1 MIKLKNS
8 LSLVFRECLIYRVKK
23 VVDIN
28 TIIPD
33 LDRIIEIAIN
43 EDLSLGD
50 ITTQSL
56 NLKSE
61 NIKCLI
67 ISKDSGILCGNF
79 VAKEVFKKIDN
90 TIKYEEKLQDGDCLQ
105 EGSIISEIYGNKNS
119 ILSAERI
126 ALNFMQRMSGV
137 ATLTNEYVTLVD
149 TISISD
155 TRKTIPGWRNLD
167 KYSVKCGGGF
177 NHRRNLGDGVL
188 IKDNHIEAARKQ
200 NISIKDLIDISRKN
214 SPHTIKIEIEVDNF
228 DLLDEVIESDADI
241 IMLDNMTDEEIIKS
255 IDRIKGKKLVEV
267 SGNVDKKRLVNL
279 NKISGI
285 DIISVGKLTHSAK
298 ALDISLNFT

>member
-1 MIKLKNS
+1 M
-8 LSLVFRECLIYRVKK
+8 IYRVKK

-56 NLKSE
+56 ELKSE
-61 NIKCLI
+61 NIKCLM

-241 IMLDNMTDEEIIKS
+241 IMLDNMTDEQIIKS
-255 IDRIKGKKLVEV
+255 INIIKGKKLVEV
-267 SGNVDKKRLVNL
+267 SGNVDKNRLVNL

>member
-1 MIKLKNS
+1 M
-8 LSLVFRECLIYRVKK
+8 IYRVKK

-56 NLKSE
+56 KLKSE
-61 NIKCLI
+61 NIKCLM

-90 TIKYEEKLQDGDCLQ
+90 TIKYEEKLKDGDCLQ

-241 IMLDNMTDEEIIKS
+241 IMLDNMTDEQIIKS
-255 IDRIKGKKLVEV
+255 INRIKGKKLVEV
-267 SGNVDKKRLVNL
+267 SGNVDKNRLVNL

>member
-1 MIKLKNS
+1 M
-8 LSLVFRECLIYRVKK
+8 IYRVKK

-228 DLLDEVIESDADI
+228 DLLDEAIESAPDI
-241 IMLDNMTDEEIIKS
+241 IMLDNMTDEQIINS
-255 IDRIKGKKLVEV
+255 LNSIKGKKLVEV
-267 SGNVDKKRLVNL
+267 SGNVDKNRLVNL

>member
-1 MIKLKNS
+1 
-8 LSLVFRECLIYRVKK
+8 LIYRVKK

-33 LDRIIEIAIN
+33 LDRIIGIAIN

-61 NIKCLI
+61 NIKCLM

-228 DLLDEVIESDADI
+228 DLLDEAIESAADI
-241 IMLDNMTDEEIIKS
+241 IMLDNMTDEQIIKS
-255 IDRIKGKKLVEV
+255 INRIKGKKLVEV
-267 SGNVDKKRLVNL
+267 SGNVDKNRLVNL

>member
-1 MIKLKNS
+1 MIY
-8 LSLVFRECLIYRVKK
+8 LVNK
-23 VVDIN
+23 VVVIN

-56 NLKSE
+56 ELKSE
-61 NIKCLI
+61 NIKCLM

-137 ATLTNEYVTLVD
+137 ATLTNEYVNLVD

-200 NISIKDLIDISRKN
+200 NISIKDLIHLSRIN
-214 SPHTIKIEIEVDNF
+214 APHTIKIEIEVDNF
-228 DLLDEVIESDADI
+228 ELLDEVIQSDADI

>member
-1 MIKLKNS
+1 M
-8 LSLVFRECLIYRVKK
+8 IYRVKK

-56 NLKSE
+56 ELKSE
-61 NIKCLI
+61 NIKCLM

-241 IMLDNMTDEEIIKS
+241 IMLDNMTDEQIIKS
-255 IDRIKGKKLVEV
+255 INRIKGKKLVEV
-267 SGNVDKKRLVNL
+267 SGNVDKNRLVNL

>member
-1 MIKLKNS
+1 
-8 LSLVFRECLIYRVKK
+8 LIYRVKK

-61 NIKCLI
+61 NIKCLM

-228 DLLDEVIESDADI
+228 DLLDEAIESAADI
-241 IMLDNMTDEEIIKS
+241 IMLDNMTDEQIIKS
-255 IDRIKGKKLVEV
+255 INRIKGKKLVEV
-267 SGNVDKKRLVNL
+267 SGNVDKNRLVNL

>member
-1 MIKLKNS
+1 M
-8 LSLVFRECLIYRVKK
+8 IYRVNK
-23 VVDIN
+23 VVVIN

-56 NLKSE
+56 ELKSE
-61 NIKCLI
+61 NIKCLM

-241 IMLDNMTDEEIIKS
+241 IMLDNMTDEQIIKS
-255 IDRIKGKKLVEV
+255 INRIKGKKLVEV
-267 SGNVDKKRLVNL
+267 SGNVDKNRLVNL

>member
-1 MIKLKNS
+1 
-8 LSLVFRECLIYRVKK
+8 LIYRVKK

-61 NIKCLI
+61 NIKCLM

-241 IMLDNMTDEEIIKS
+241 IMLDNMTDEQIIKS
-255 IDRIKGKKLVEV
+255 INRIKGKKLVEV
-267 SGNVDKKRLVNL
+267 SGNVDKNRLVNL

>member
-1 MIKLKNS
+1 M
-8 LSLVFRECLIYRVKK
+8 IYRVKK

-56 NLKSE
+56 ELKSE
-61 NIKCLI
+61 NIKCLM

-228 DLLDEVIESDADI
+228 ELLDEVIESDADI
-241 IMLDNMTDEEIIKS
+241 IMLDNMTDEQIIKS
-255 IDRIKGKKLVEV
+255 INRIKGKKLVEV
-267 SGNVDKKRLVNL
+267 SGNVDKNRLVNL

>member
-1 MIKLKNS
+1 M
-8 LSLVFRECLIYRVKK
+8 IYRVNK
-23 VVDIN
+23 VVVIN

-137 ATLTNEYVTLVD
+137 ATLTNEYVNLVD

-241 IMLDNMTDEEIIKS
+241 IMLDNMTDEQIIKS
-255 IDRIKGKKLVEV
+255 INRIKGKKLVEV
-267 SGNVDKKRLVNL
+267 SGNVDKNRLVNL

>member
-1 MIKLKNS
+1 M
-8 LSLVFRECLIYRVKK
+8 IYRVKK

-33 LDRIIEIAIN
+33 LDRIIEIATN
-43 EDLSLGD
+43 VDLSLGD
-50 ITTQSL
+50 ITTQSI

-61 NIKCLI
+61 NIKCLM

-90 TIKYEEKLQDGDCLQ
+90 TIRYEEKLQDGDCLQ

-228 DLLDEVIESDADI
+228 DLLDEAIESAADI
-241 IMLDNMTDEEIIKS
+241 IMLDNMTDEQIIKS
-255 IDRIKGKKLVEV
+255 INRIKGKKLVEV
-267 SGNVDKKRLVNL
+267 SGNVDKNRLVNL

>member
-1 MIKLKNS
+1 M
-8 LSLVFRECLIYRVKK
+8 IYRVKK

-90 TIKYEEKLQDGDCLQ
+90 KIKYEEKLQDGDCLQ

-241 IMLDNMTDEEIIKS
+241 IMLDNMTDEQIIKS
-255 IDRIKGKKLVEV
+255 INRIKGKKLVEV
-267 SGNVDKKRLVNL
+267 SGNVDKNRLVNL

>member
-1 MIKLKNS
+1 M
-8 LSLVFRECLIYRVKK
+8 IYRVNK
-23 VVDIN
+23 VVVIN

-56 NLKSE
+56 DLKSE
-61 NIKCLI
+61 NIKCLM

-137 ATLTNEYVTLVD
+137 ATLTNEYVNLVD

>member
-1 MIKLKNS
+1 M
-8 LSLVFRECLIYRVKK
+8 IYRVKK

-200 NISIKDLIDISRKN
+200 NISIKDLNDISRKN

-228 DLLDEVIESDADI
+228 DLLDEAIESDADI
-241 IMLDNMTDEEIIKS
+241 IMLDNMTDEQIIKS
-255 IDRIKGKKLVEV
+255 INRIKGKKLVEV
-267 SGNVDKKRLVNL
+267 SGNVDKNRLVNL

>member
-1 MIKLKNS
+1 M
-8 LSLVFRECLIYRVKK
+8 IYRVKK

-200 NISIKDLIDISRKN
+200 NISIKDLLDAGVHFGHKTNRWNPKMAEFLYISF
-214 SPHTIKIEIEVDNF
+214 S
-228 DLLDEVIESDADI
+228 
-241 IMLDNMTDEEIIKS
+241 TD
-255 IDRIKGKKLVEV
+255 
-267 SGNVDKKRLVNL
+267 
-279 NKISGI
+279 
-285 DIISVGKLTHSAK
+285 
-298 ALDISLNFT
+298 

>member
-1 MIKLKNS
+1 M
-8 LSLVFRECLIYRVKK
+8 IYRVKK

-61 NIKCLI
+61 NIKCLM

-137 ATLTNEYVTLVD
+137 ATLTNEYVNLVD

-228 DLLDEVIESDADI
+228 DLLDEAIESAADI
-241 IMLDNMTDEEIIKS
+241 IMLDNMTDEQIIKS
-255 IDRIKGKKLVEV
+255 INRIKGKKLVEV
-267 SGNVDKKRLVNL
+267 SGNVDKNRLVNL

>member
-1 MIKLKNS
+1 M
-8 LSLVFRECLIYRVKK
+8 IYRVKK

-56 NLKSE
+56 KLKSE
-61 NIKCLI
+61 NIKCLM

-228 DLLDEVIESDADI
+228 DLLDEAIESAADI
-241 IMLDNMTDEEIIKS
+241 IMLDNMTDEQIIKS
-255 IDRIKGKKLVEV
+255 INRIKGKKLVEV
-267 SGNVDKKRLVNL
+267 SGNVDKNRLVNL

>member
-1 MIKLKNS
+1 M
-8 LSLVFRECLIYRVKK
+8 IYRVNK
-23 VVDIN
+23 VVVIN

-56 NLKSE
+56 DLKSE
-61 NIKCLI
+61 NIKCLM

-137 ATLTNEYVTLVD
+137 ATLTNEYVNLVD

-200 NISIKDLIDISRKN
+200 NISIKDLIHLSRIN
-214 SPHTIKIEIEVDNF
+214 APHTIKIEIEVDNF
-228 DLLDEVIESDADI
+228 ELLDEVIESDADI

-255 IDRIKGKKLVEV
+255 IDRIRGKKLVEV

>member
-1 MIKLKNS
+1 M
-8 LSLVFRECLIYRVKK
+8 IYRVKK

-200 NISIKDLIDISRKN
+200 NISIKDLIHLSRIN
-214 SPHTIKIEIEVDNF
+214 APHTIKIEIEVDNF
-228 DLLDEVIESDADI
+228 ELLDEVIESDADI
-241 IMLDNMTDEEIIKS
+241 IMLDNMTDEQIIKS
-255 IDRIKGKKLVEV
+255 INRIKGKKLVEV
-267 SGNVDKKRLVNL
+267 SGNVDKNRLVNL

>member
-1 MIKLKNS
+1 M
-8 LSLVFRECLIYRVKK
+8 IYRVKK

-126 ALNFMQRMSGV
+126 ALNFIQRMSGV

-228 DLLDEVIESDADI
+228 DLLDEAIESDADI
-241 IMLDNMTDEEIIKS
+241 IMLANMTDEQIIKS
-255 IDRIKGKKLVEV
+255 INRIKGKKLVEV
-267 SGNVDKKRLVNL
+267 SGNVDKNRLVNL

>member
-1 MIKLKNS
+1 M
-8 LSLVFRECLIYRVKK
+8 IYRVKK

-33 LDRIIEIAIN
+33 LDRIIGIAIN

-61 NIKCLI
+61 NIKCLM

-228 DLLDEVIESDADI
+228 DLLDEAIESDADI
-241 IMLDNMTDEEIIKS
+241 IMLDNMTDEQIIKS
-255 IDRIKGKKLVEV
+255 INRIKGKKLVEV
-267 SGNVDKKRLVNL
+267 SGNVDKNRLVNL

>member
-1 MIKLKNS
+1 M
-8 LSLVFRECLIYRVKK
+8 IYRVKK

-61 NIKCLI
+61 NIKCLM

-228 DLLDEVIESDADI
+228 DLLDEAIESDADI
-241 IMLDNMTDEEIIKS
+241 IMLDNMTDEQIIKS
-255 IDRIKGKKLVEV
+255 INRIKGKKLVEV
-267 SGNVDKKRLVNL
+267 SGNVDKNRLVNL

>member
-1 MIKLKNS
+1 M
-8 LSLVFRECLIYRVKK
+8 IYRVKK

-61 NIKCLI
+61 NIKCLM

-228 DLLDEVIESDADI
+228 DLLDEAIESAADI
-241 IMLDNMTDEEIIKS
+241 IMLDNMTDEQIIKS
-255 IDRIKGKKLVEV
+255 INRIKGKKLVEV
-267 SGNVDKKRLVNL
+267 SGNVDKNRLVNL

>member
-1 MIKLKNS
+1 M
-8 LSLVFRECLIYRVKK
+8 
-23 VVDIN
+23 
-28 TIIPD
+28 
-33 LDRIIEIAIN
+33 
-43 EDLSLGD
+43 
-50 ITTQSL
+50 
-56 NLKSE
+56 
-61 NIKCLI
+61 

-228 DLLDEVIESDADI
+228 DLLDEAIESAADI
-241 IMLDNMTDEEIIKS
+241 IMLDNMTDEQIIKS
-255 IDRIKGKKLVEV
+255 INRIKGKKLVEV
-267 SGNVDKKRLVNL
+267 SGNVDKNRLVNL
-279 NKISGI
+279 NKI
-285 DIISVGKLTHSAK
+285 
-298 ALDISLNFT
+298 

>member
-1 MIKLKNS
+1 M
-8 LSLVFRECLIYRVKK
+8 IYRVKK

-137 ATLTNEYVTLVD
+137 ATLTNEYVNLVD

-228 DLLDEVIESDADI
+228 DLLDEAIESAADI
-241 IMLDNMTDEEIIKS
+241 IMLDNMTDEQIIKS
-255 IDRIKGKKLVEV
+255 INRIKGKKLVEV
-267 SGNVDKKRLVNL
+267 SGNVDKNRLVNL

>member
-1 MIKLKNS
+1 M
-8 LSLVFRECLIYRVKK
+8 IYRVNK
-23 VVDIN
+23 VVVIN

-56 NLKSE
+56 ELKSE
-61 NIKCLI
+61 NIKCLM

-126 ALNFMQRMSGV
+126 ALNFIQRMSGV
-137 ATLTNEYVTLVD
+137 ATLTNEYVNLVD

-200 NISIKDLIDISRKN
+200 NISIKDLIHLSRIN
-214 SPHTIKIEIEVDNF
+214 APHTIKIEIEVDNF
-228 DLLDEVIESDADI
+228 ELLDEVIQSDADI

-255 IDRIKGKKLVEV
+255 IDRIRGKKLVEV

>member
-1 MIKLKNS
+1 M
-8 LSLVFRECLIYRVKK
+8 
-23 VVDIN
+23 N

-33 LDRIIEIAIN
+33 LDRIIGIAIN

-241 IMLDNMTDEEIIKS
+241 IMLDNMTDEQIIKS
-255 IDRIKGKKLVEV
+255 INRIKGKKLVEV
-267 SGNVDKKRLVNL
+267 SGNVDKNRLVNL

>member
-1 MIKLKNS
+1 
-8 LSLVFRECLIYRVKK
+8 LIYRVKK

-33 LDRIIEIAIN
+33 LDRIIGIAIN

-61 NIKCLI
+61 NIKCLM

-241 IMLDNMTDEEIIKS
+241 IMLDNMTDEQIIKS
-255 IDRIKGKKLVEV
+255 INRIKGKKLVEV
-267 SGNVDKKRLVNL
+267 SGNVDKNRLVNL